1 MRDGETADGRCQAC
15 KTETTMRFR
24 IKSSWFG
31 MKKKEFWGLHQ
42 VREYAGRS
50 VLVNTCLAQTRAQ

>member
-1 MRDGETADGRCQAC
+1 MRDGETTDGRCQAC

-31 MKKKEFWGLHQ
+31 MKKKEFW
-42 VREYAGRS
+42 A
-50 VLVNTCLAQTRAQ
+50 CTRCGNMQDNLS